1 MNRSIEITS
10 ILRNGME
17 SLLKKIDSMEIKCTR
32 IFNFDEDRVSIIMES
47 KKIGLG
53 FVPVARIDITE
64 IPTNNGRI
72 TCSCL
77 LSEKQT
83 GQTQK
88 IMLRL
93 KNQSERQLECEKVYK
108 FFRKVFSISREKPFD
123 GGYSESSR
131 GSHQQSSNV

>member
-1 MNRSIEITS
+1 
-10 ILRNGME
+10 ME
-17 SLLKKIDSMEIKCTR
+17 SLLKKIDSMEIKYTR

-93 KNQSERQLECEKVYK
+93 KNQSERQLECEKIY
-108 FFRKVFSISREKPFD
+108 
-123 GGYSESSR
+123 
-131 GSHQQSSNV
+131 